1 MLRYIGAICIFI
13 FTFYFVFSYEKY
25 QKQRILLEKT
35 FLDFL
40 KFAENEVYGLG
51 RPMAVCA
58 EKFSSASS
66 GLSAFFSSLSEG
78 MPPCEAYR
86 SARGTFSLSEG
97 MDALLQEAFD
107 SFLGDRDAVRRG
119 ARDARERCERLLD
132 AEEAESMRRLR
143 LFRTLTTASAMG
155 LVILLL

>member
-25 QKQRILLEKT
+25 QRQRFFLGKT
-35 FLDFL
+35 LLDFL
-40 KFAENEVYGLG
+40 KFAENEVRGLG

-58 EKFSSASS
+58 KEFPCAAG
-66 GLSAFFSSLSEG
+66 GLAAFFSSLSEG
-78 MPPCEAYR
+78 MAPGEAYR
-86 SARGTFSLSEG
+86 SACDTLPLPEG
-97 MDALLQEAFD
+97 MDAVLREAFD
-107 SFLGDRDAVRRG
+107 AFSGGRDAARRG
-119 ARDARERCERLLD
+119 VKDARARCECLLD
-132 AEEAESMRRLR
+132 TADREMMRRLQ

>member
-58 EKFSSASS
+58 EKFSSAMLFHSIGYLTANNSASS
-66 GLSAFFSSLSEG
+66 D
-78 MPPCEAYR
+78 R
-86 SARGTFSLSEG
+86 SAPCPRASS
-97 MDALLQEAFD
+97 
-107 SFLGDRDAVRRG
+107 RRG
-119 ARDARERCERLLD
+119 R
-132 AEEAESMRRLR
+132 
-143 LFRTLTTASAMG
+143 
-155 LVILLL
+155 